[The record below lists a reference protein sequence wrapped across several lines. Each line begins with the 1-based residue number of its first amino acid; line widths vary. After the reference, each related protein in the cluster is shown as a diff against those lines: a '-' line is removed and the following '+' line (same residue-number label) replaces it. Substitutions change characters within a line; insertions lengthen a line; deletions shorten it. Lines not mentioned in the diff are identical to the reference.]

1 MDKLEN
7 MKRFVAVV
15 QSGSF
20 TRAADVLG
28 LPKSSV
34 SEAVKSLEQQ
44 IKTRLLQR
52 STRQI
57 NLTHDG
63 KIYLEKCLSIL
74 EQVDMLDTHFLHPSQ
89 LSGTLHI
96 DMPSRFAANIVLPN
110 LHDWYDSYPNINIKL
125 SCHDQRTDL
134 IKDGIDCVIR
144 AGQLEDSSLIARPLL
159 TLSTINC
166 VSTIYADKYGVPMSI
181 EDLTHHVLIDY
192 AQNLQTQTPVFE
204 YVKDEVV
211 HHLPMTSK
219 LQVNSTD
226 AYLFSC
232 LSGLGIAQIPD
243 LSARS
248 YIDSGEL
255 IEVLPD
261 LKAPA
266 IPISIVYPSRRQ
278 IPKRLS
284 LFMDWLEAQTKK
296 VRPD

>member
-57 NLTHDG
+57 HLTHDG

-89 LSGTLHI
+89 LSGALHI

-110 LHDWYDSYPNINIKL
+110 LHGWYDSYPNINIKL

-144 AGQLEDSSLIARPLL
+144 AGQLEDSSLIARQLL

-284 LFMDWLEAQTKK
+284 LFMGWLEAQTKK